1 MTVNIQIP
9 LTLPPSLAPESKFTI
24 QMSLHHVDCDTDIFL
39 EQHVNSEDLAAGSN
53 AQQKVA
59 VVPSGS
65 LPRFKHDGEVHM
77 MAHFWKGMKLVDT
90 QDCGQ
95 I

>member
-1 MTVNIQIP
+1 MAANIRIP
-9 LTLPPSLAPESKFTI
+9 FTLPSSLPPNSNYTI
-24 QMSLHHVDCDTDIFL
+24 QMSLHHVDRDTDIFIEHL
-39 EQHVNSEDLAAGSN
+39 LQPGDLAAGNS
-53 AQQKVA
+53 AQQKV
-59 VVPSGS
+59 VVLPSGS

-77 MAHFWKGMKLVDT
+77 MAHFWKGGKLVET